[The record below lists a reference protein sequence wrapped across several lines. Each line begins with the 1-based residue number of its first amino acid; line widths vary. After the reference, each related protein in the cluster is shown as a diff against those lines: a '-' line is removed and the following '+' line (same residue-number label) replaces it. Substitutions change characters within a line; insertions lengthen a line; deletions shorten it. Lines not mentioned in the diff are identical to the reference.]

1 MKYFPQKLLGHEK
14 FRSMVSWTTNIFFE
28 KLVKLSDS
36 LSYILNVRSLIV
48 QKSFTFVVIIAN
60 GLREGNISNNVTT
73 II

>member
-1 MKYFPQKLLGHEK
+1 MGYEY
-14 FRSMVSWTTNIFFE
+14 FFE
-28 KLVKLSDS
+28 KLVKLSDP
-36 LSYILNVRSLIV
+36 LSYILNVRSLIA